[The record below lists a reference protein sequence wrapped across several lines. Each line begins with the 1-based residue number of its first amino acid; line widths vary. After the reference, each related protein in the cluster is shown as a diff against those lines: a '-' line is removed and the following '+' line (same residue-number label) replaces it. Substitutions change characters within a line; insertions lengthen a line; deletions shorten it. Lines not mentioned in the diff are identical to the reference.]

1 MLYQRLA
8 DLVLCVHAVFALF
21 VLLGGLLVLRET
33 RLAWVHAPAVIW
45 GALIEYA
52 GFICPLTPLEVGL
65 RRRGGESGYEGG
77 FIEHYLT
84 RLLYPSGLTRTVQ
97 VVLGTLVLVVNLAI
111 YWKVAALHLRRRRGL
126 PEHHDGTA

>member
-8 DLVLCVHAVFALF
+8 DLVLCVHAAFALF
-21 VLLGGLLVLRET
+21 VLLGGLLVLREA

-65 RRRGGESGYEGG
+65 RRRGGGSGYEGG

-97 VVLGTLVLVVNLAI
+97 VVLGTLVLIVNLAI
-111 YWKVAALHLRRRRGL
+111 YWKVAARHLRRRRGL